1 MGLLNSLYIPN
12 WYVVEYYD
20 LNTNAYYKVVCERF
34 DTKVEQ
40 AVSDRQLLQGD
51 AGTHVFDINGTTWS
65 TTLSSDL
72 LIFRTG
78 DRDGFFV
85 RDIFD
90 LLIYDFNQLRYKLTY
105 PNSLVL
111 YNQNLLSNAT
121 VNIGKNLT
129 CSLTYNSY
137 YQDKFGLTPVTVA
150 QDPAGIDF
158 VARTA
163 KFYDT
168 RFYVDGYNY
177 LVQSGSMSI
186 KIDYKKMYLF
196 NTSSSEPFYSPE
208 SYSVSGNLTI
218 AINEYDF
225 NSMYISN
232 QLFLSLFPKF
242 ANVSL
247 LVDNR
252 YLSLGQASLLISND
266 IKLEGQLIIATVSF
280 KTYARKI

>member
-1 MGLLNSLYIPN
+1 MALLNSLYIPN
-12 WYVVEYYD
+12 WYVIEYFNV
-20 LNTNAYYKVVCERF
+20 NTNSYYKVVCERF
-34 DTKVEQ
+34 STKVEQ
-40 AVSDRQLLQGD
+40 AVSDRQLIQGD
-51 AGTHVFDINGTTWS
+51 AGTHVFDVNGTTWS

-72 LIFRTG
+72 LIFKDG
-78 DRDGFFV
+78 NRDGFFV

-90 LLIYDFNQLRYKLTY
+90 LLIYDFNQLRNKLTY
-105 PNSLVL
+105 PNLVEL
-111 YNQNLLSNAT
+111 YNQNLLSSAT

-129 CSLTYNSY
+129 CNLTYNNY
-137 YQDKFGLTPVTVA
+137 YQDKFGLTPVTIAVDA
-150 QDPAGIDF
+150 SNIDF

-177 LVQSGSMSI
+177 LIQSGSMSM
-186 KIDYKKMYLF
+186 KIDYRKMYLF

-218 AINEYDF
+218 AINDNDF
-225 NSMYISN
+225 NSMYVNN
-232 QLFLSLFPKF
+232 QTFLSLFPKF

-252 YLSLGQASLLISND
+252 YLSLGQASLLISNE
-266 IKLEGQLIIATVSF
+266 IKIEGQLIIATVSF